1 MNIEQIPWQ
10 TAFRTALILGTN
22 VSIAFLI
29 QLAAL
34 GRKRSPVA
42 LVLVL
47 LIRGIFVNL
56 LGGIIFQ
63 EYISENNFW
72 SNCYEVLITFQS
84 IVLWIFVFYT
94 FAGDALKIV
103 VTSIAAEIYTVGLSA
118 VVLVMINCA
127 EGRKGL
133 LFGGGSFAPMD
144 LLIPIVTYGVF
155 LPLYFSFKDKL
166 EESRYRA
173 LKHRKFWTVFAG
185 IYISLGIISWWNGY
199 ANKMNYLS
207 WFIWLIF
214 FLFAACV
221 GITGAWIWISYMGK
235 IEREHRLLKKQQEF
249 LGLHKRAMDNQILSM
264 EENQRLIDSQMQEIE
279 RLEEKALSGDRIQAY
294 LRQLKQE
301 YYSIKAG
308 VYCCEWEI
316 DAVLYYYSQKAEEN
330 KIACNFY
337 FGNYRRRSV
346 KHEYLSEILMFL
358 LEEAVAGNLL
368 VDENKRAFSLSAA
381 TVKNQVLLVLKTEC
395 GGRFRIR
402 KIRTYIRKR
411 HGLLKIEKN
420 ENKVWV
426 KAMISCAEYYNP
438 EAVSEKRGTKET
450 FLI

>member
-103 VTSIAAEIYTVGLSA
+103 VTSIAAEIYTVALSA

-235 IEREHRLLKKQQEF
+235 IEREHSLLKKQQEF
-249 LGLHKRAMDNQILSM
+249 FGLHKRAIDNQIQSM

-279 RLEEKALSGDRIQAY
+279 KLEEKALSGDRIQAY

-316 DAVLYYYSQKAEEN
+316 DAVLYYYLKKAEE
-330 KIACNFY
+330 KEISCSFF
-337 FGNYRRRSV
+337 FGNYRKGSV
-346 KHEYLSEILMFL
+346 KYEDLSEILMLL
-358 LEEAVAGNLL
+358 LEEAIERNLTVEKQKRRISLTAGTVRNQLIL
-368 VDENKRAFSLSAA
+368 SLE
-381 TVKNQVLLVLKTEC
+381 TTYKGK
-395 GGRFRIR
+395 FRIWQLR
-402 KIRTYIRKR
+402 ICTEKHQGVVRYTKEMDKIGVT
-411 HGLLKIEKN
+411 
-420 ENKVWV
+420 V
-426 KAMISCAEYYNP
+426 MIPCTEYYNHKTIY
-438 EAVSEKRGTKET
+438 E
-450 FLI
+450 

>member
-103 VTSIAAEIYTVGLSA
+103 VTSIAAEIYTVALSA

-173 LKHRKFWTVFAG
+173 LKQRKFWTVFAG

-235 IEREHRLLKKQQEF
+235 IEREHSLLKKQQEF
-249 LGLHKRAMDNQILSM
+249 LGLHKRAIDNQIQSM

-279 RLEEKALSGDRIQAY
+279 KLEEKALSGDRIQAY

-316 DAVLYYYSQKAEEN
+316 DAVLYYYLKKAEE
-330 KIACNFY
+330 KEISCSFF
-337 FGNYRRRSV
+337 FGNYRKGSV
-346 KHEYLSEILMFL
+346 KYEDLSEILMLL
-358 LEEAVAGNLL
+358 LEEAIERNLTVEKQKRRISLTAGTVRNQLIL
-368 VDENKRAFSLSAA
+368 SLE
-381 TVKNQVLLVLKTEC
+381 TTYKGK
-395 GGRFRIR
+395 FRIWQLR
-402 KIRTYIRKR
+402 ICTEKHQGVVRYKKEKDKIGVT
-411 HGLLKIEKN
+411 
-420 ENKVWV
+420 V
-426 KAMISCAEYYNP
+426 MIPCTEYYNHKTIY
-438 EAVSEKRGTKET
+438 E
-450 FLI
+450 